1 MNQNTQPSMPTSY
14 RAQDVTLLLK
24 DITGKLEPLPTRARE
39 ARIQAGV
46 HYSEMLP
53 AEYVPTAKYIEA
65 YERALA
71 CEANHTAAAVRTC
84 AQKIYEQKGR
94 DVVLVSLARAG
105 VPIGILLR
113 WYLQKYYGID
123 APHYAISIIRGRGI
137 DHNAMRYLLDRYPAQ
152 NLQFVDGWIG
162 KGAILTEL
170 RKVLA
175 DYPDVSPELAVLSDP
190 AGLTTLCGTHEDFLI
205 PSSCLNSTVSG
216 LISRTVLRHDLIG
229 PDDFHGAAYYGE
241 LSKEDRSYEFLDT
254 IARHFDTPFAFPTI
268 TLTHSG
274 YDEARQVADHFG
286 VSDINFVKPGI
297 GEATRVLLRRL
308 PWKLLVREDQTDAPE
323 LAHLYQLAR
332 EKGVPVEP
340 YPLKN
345 YKACG
350 IIKKMADT

>member
-1 MNQNTQPSMPTSY
+1 MRTSY
-14 RAQDVTLLLK
+14 RPEDVTLLLK
-24 DITGKLEPLPTRARE
+24 DITGKLEPLDTRARE
-39 ARIQAGV
+39 AKIQSGV

-65 YERALA
+65 YDRALA
-71 CEANHTAAAVRTC
+71 CEADHTAAAVRTC
-84 AQKIYEQKGR
+84 ARKIYEQKGK

-113 WYLQKYYGID
+113 WYLKKHYGID

-137 DHNAMRYLLDRYPAQ
+137 DHNAMRYLLERYPAQ

-175 DYPDVSPELAVLSDP
+175 DYPDVSTELAVLSDP

-216 LISRTVLRHDLIG
+216 LISRTVLRDDLIG
-229 PDDFHGAAYYGE
+229 TEDFHGAAYYGE
-241 LSKEDRSYEFLDT
+241 LSADDRSYEFLNAVAERFD
-254 IARHFDTPFAFPTI
+254 IAPEFPEI

-274 YDEARQVADHFG
+274 YDEARKVAEHFG

-323 LAHLYQLAR
+323 LAHLYQLAK
-332 EKGVPVEP
+332 EKGVTVEP

-350 IIKKMADT
+350 IIKKLADT

>member
-1 MNQNTQPSMPTSY
+1 
-14 RAQDVTLLLK
+14 
-24 DITGKLEPLPTRARE
+24 
-39 ARIQAGV
+39 
-46 HYSEMLP
+46 
-53 AEYVPTAKYIEA
+53 
-65 YERALA
+65 
-71 CEANHTAAAVRTC
+71 
-84 AQKIYEQKGR
+84 
-94 DVVLVSLARAG
+94 
-105 VPIGILLR
+105 
-113 WYLQKYYGID
+113 
-123 APHYAISIIRGRGI
+123 
-137 DHNAMRYLLDRYPAQ
+137 HNAMRYLLGRYPAQ

-175 DYPDVSPELAVLSDP
+175 DYPDVSTELAVLSDP

-216 LISRTVLRHDLIG
+216 LISRTVLRDDLIG
-229 PDDFHGAAYYGE
+229 IDDFHGAAYYGE
-241 LSKEDRSYEFLDT
+241 LSADDRSYEFLNT
-254 IARHFDTPFAFPTI
+254 VAERFDTAPDFPEI

-274 YDEARQVADHFG
+274 YDEARTVAEHFG

-323 LAHLYQLAR
+323 LAHLYQLAK
-332 EKGVPVEP
+332 EKGVTVEP

-350 IIKKMADT
+350 IIKKLADT